1 MPLACCTA
9 PGLIQTNT
17 KQLWGQELQCTINPV
32 VLQLILILFTVI
44 LVQSS
49 KTRSKHTKSANCN
62 LGVPWPRD
70 QLQFKKRLVAATAL
84 LEFTLPDPS
93 DFCYIQGTLD
103 RANFLCAS
111 LRCHFG
117 TAARAPL
124 FQKCSS
130 GLSSRNSWCF
140 PGWDQLGWPVNTVL
154 FNRCQRVFQCPL
166 LNQPAQPELPA
177 KQNTW
182 WNFPLDFMF
191 SSRPRHTNHQKNRQQ
206 CPNPSFIHSAI
217 EGHRELTADFK
228 ARAALY
234 NSDENLANTP
244 FSKAWILLLHCSL
257 ILNRASW
264 GRGNEYFFL
273 KDRTCI
279 LCKLMFKIQF

>member
-17 KQLWGQELQCTINPV
+17 QQLWGQELQCTINPV

-49 KTRSKHTKSANCN
+49 KTRPKHTKSANCN

-70 QLQFKKRLVAATAL
+70 QLQFKKRLVAVTAL

-103 RANFLCAS
+103 MAKFLCAS

-154 FNRCQRVFQCPL
+154 LTAANTCSNVPFSINQHNLNFQQHKTHGGIFRWILCSAVAHVT
-166 LNQPAQPELPA
+166 QTTRKTDSSAQI
-177 KQNTW
+177 
-182 WNFPLDFMF
+182 
-191 SSRPRHTNHQKNRQQ
+191 H
-206 CPNPSFIHSAI
+206 PSF
-217 EGHRELTADFK
+217 TQ
-228 ARAALY
+228 
-234 NSDENLANTP
+234 P
-244 FSKAWILLLHCSL
+244 
-257 ILNRASW
+257 
-264 GRGNEYFFL
+264 
-273 KDRTCI
+273 
-279 LCKLMFKIQF
+279 